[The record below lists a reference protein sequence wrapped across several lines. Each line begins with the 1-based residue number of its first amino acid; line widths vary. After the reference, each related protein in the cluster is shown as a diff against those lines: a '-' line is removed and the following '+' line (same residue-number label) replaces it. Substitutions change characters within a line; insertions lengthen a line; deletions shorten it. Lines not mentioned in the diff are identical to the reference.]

1 MQKTFQVTPEFKE
14 RITELLQKLK
24 FVTIFPYM
32 NLINREGFIY
42 TEDELNSFIALLSEF
57 PYAEVAEFFATI
69 KQNVIEVNEGQEV
82 STEN

>member
-24 FVTIFPYM
+24 YGTIFPYM